1 MSEENTN
8 TSEETLEPEVT
19 ETPSEDPTPT
29 LTPDPYAFDE
39 DNILLSVKNYL
50 GLLPTYTPFD
60 ARLIIDINTALST
73 TNQLGVGVQGYTIS
87 QQAPGSWSAFL
98 ANELADNNPIHEV
111 KTYVAKKTQMM
122 FDPPTSG
129 ILMNAMEE
137 NLKELEWRICCHKE
151 TP

>member
-1 MSEENTN
+1 MSEENNVTV
-8 TSEETLEPEVT
+8 EETQVT
-19 ETPSEDPTPT
+19 DPVTEDPTPT
-29 LTPDPYAFDE
+29 PTPDPYAFDE

-73 TNQLGVGVQGYTIS
+73 TNQLGVGIQGYTIS

-129 ILMNAMEE
+129 ILMNAMTE
-137 NLKELEWRICCHKE
+137 NLKELECRITYHKE